1 MNWNFLKSKAFWG
14 KQQME
19 ENKMLTKKTT
29 FEDIKNALWAGA
41 NTFRDNIDASNYKD
55 YVLSMLFVKYLS
67 DTFEESVEN
76 LKKDYEG
83 IRLERQIANLP
94 FVLKEEYT
102 FDYLL
107 KNKYAV
113 DIGSKISEALTGIES
128 SNAILSGIFRGIDF
142 NSENNLGKKEQKNPL
157 LRTLLEDFADLDLR
171 PSHIETKDN
180 EVPADVVGDA
190 YEYMIGE
197 FATMAGKKAG
207 SFFTPQQVSEIMAQI
222 VSPQEKDRVYD
233 PTCGS
238 GSLLIRAAKKGG
250 LDKVSIYGQE
260 VNNSAIS
267 MARMNM
273 FIHDI
278 KDAHIAWGDT
288 LANPQHLDSD
298 GNLMK
303 FDCIVA
309 NMPFSKD
316 KWAEGFNPGGEV
328 SVDEDESNTK
338 STKKGKKKEFKM
350 EPSLDR
356 HHRFDLG
363 IPPASKGDW
372 AFLLH
377 MIASMS
383 GNGRVAAV
391 APHGVLFRGASEGR
405 IRQAVIEKNLID
417 AVIGLPENLFYGTSI
432 PACIVVFKKGRT
444 TTDVLFVD
452 ASKDFKKEKAKNKL
466 RDGSNGEPNDIKKI
480 VDTYKAFVNGEET
493 AEQEKYS
500 HVATLSEIQENEYN
514 LNIPRYVDTFE
525 EEELID
531 LESVNKEIA
540 DIKTQIASL
549 EKEMEQ
555 YMKELGL

>member
-1 MNWNFLKSKAFWG
+1 MS
-14 KQQME
+14 
-19 ENKMLTKKTT
+19 TKKTT

-76 LKKDYEG
+76 LKKEYEG
-83 IRLERQIANLP
+83 LRLERQISNLP

-102 FDYLL
+102 FNYLL
-107 KNKYAV
+107 KNKFSV

-128 SNAILSGIFRGIDF
+128 TNAILSGIFRGIDF
-142 NSENNLGKKEQKNPL
+142 NSEANLGKKEQKNPL

-180 EVPADVVGDA
+180 EGPADVVGDA

-207 SFFTPQQVSEIMAQI
+207 SFFTPQQVSEVMAQI
-222 VSPQEKDRVYD
+222 VSPQEKDRIYD

-309 NMPFSKD
+309 NMPFSKN

-328 SVDEDESNTK
+328 SVDEDESNAK

-363 IPPASKGDW
+363 VPPASKGDW

-383 GNGRVAAV
+383 GNGRIAAV

-405 IRQAVIEKNLID
+405 IRQAIIEKNLID

-432 PACIVVFKKGRT
+432 PACIVVFRKGRT

-480 VDTYKAFVNGEET
+480 VDTYKAFINGEET

-500 HVATLSEIQENEYN
+500 HVATLNEIQENEYN

-540 DIKTQIASL
+540 EIKTQIASL
-549 EKEMEQ
+549 EKEMNQ

>member
-1 MNWNFLKSKAFWG
+1 MAI
-14 KQQME
+14 
-19 ENKMLTKKTT
+19 KKTT

-67 DTFEESVEN
+67 DTFDESVEN

-102 FDYLL
+102 FNYLL

-157 LRTLLEDFADLDLR
+157 LRTLLDDFADLDLR

-207 SFFTPQQVSEIMAQI
+207 SFFTPQQVSEVMAQI
-222 VSPQEKDRVYD
+222 VAPQEKDRVYD

-303 FDCIVA
+303 FECIVA

-328 SVDEDESNTK
+328 SVDEDETPAKAN
-338 STKKGKKKEFKM
+338 KKGKKKEFKM

-356 HHRFDLG
+356 FHRFDMG
-363 IPPASKGDW
+363 VPPASKGDW

-377 MIASMS
+377 MIHSMS

-391 APHGVLFRGASEGR
+391 APHGVLFRGASEGK

-432 PACIVVFKKGRT
+432 PACIVVFKRGRT
-444 TTDVLFVD
+444 TTDVLFID
-452 ASKDFKKEKAKNKL
+452 ASKGFKKEKAKNKL
-466 RDGSNGEPNDIKKI
+466 RDGTNGEPNDIKKI
-480 VDTYKAFVNGEET
+480 VDTYRAFVNGEN

-500 HVATLSEIQENEYN
+500 HVASLSEIEENEYN

-540 DIKTQIASL
+540 DIKGQIAAL

-555 YMKELGL
+555 CMKELGL

>member
-1 MNWNFLKSKAFWG
+1 MAI
-14 KQQME
+14 
-19 ENKMLTKKTT
+19 KKTT

-67 DTFEESVEN
+67 DTFDESVEN

-102 FDYLL
+102 FNYLL

-157 LRTLLEDFADLDLR
+157 LRTLLDDFADLDLR

-190 YEYMIGE
+190 YDYMIGE

-207 SFFTPQQVSEIMAQI
+207 SFFTPQQVSEVMAQI
-222 VSPQEKDRVYD
+222 VAPQEKDRVYD

-303 FDCIVA
+303 FECIVA

-328 SVDEDESNTK
+328 SVDEDETPVKAN
-338 STKKGKKKEFKM
+338 KKGKKKEFKM
-350 EPSLDR
+350 EPSPDR
-356 HHRFDLG
+356 SHRFDMG
-363 IPPASKGDW
+363 VPPASKGDW

-377 MIASMS
+377 MIHSMS

-417 AVIGLPENLFYGTSI
+417 AIIGLPENLFYGTSI
-432 PACIVVFKKGRT
+432 PACIVVFKRGRT
-444 TTDVLFVD
+444 TTDVLFID
-452 ASKDFKKEKAKNKL
+452 ASKEFKKEKAKNKL
-466 RDGSNGEPNDIKKI
+466 RDGTNGEPNDIKRI
-480 VDTYKAFVNGEET
+480 VDTYRAFVNGEN

-500 HVATLSEIQENEYN
+500 HVASLSEIEENEYN

-540 DIKTQIASL
+540 DIKGQIAAL
-549 EKEMEQ
+549 EREMEQ
-555 YMKELGL
+555 CMKELGL

>member
-1 MNWNFLKSKAFWG
+1 MAI
-14 KQQME
+14 
-19 ENKMLTKKTT
+19 KKTT

-67 DTFEESVEN
+67 DTFDESVEN

-83 IRLERQIANLP
+83 IRLKRQIANLP

-102 FDYLL
+102 FNYLL

-157 LRTLLEDFADLDLR
+157 LRTLLDDFADLDLR

-207 SFFTPQQVSEIMAQI
+207 SFFTPQQVSEVMAQI
-222 VSPQEKDRVYD
+222 VAPQEKDRVYD

-303 FDCIVA
+303 FECIVA

-328 SVDEDESNTK
+328 SVDEDETPVKAN
-338 STKKGKKKEFKM
+338 KKGKKKEFKM

-356 HHRFDLG
+356 FHRFDMG
-363 IPPASKGDW
+363 VPPASKGDW

-377 MIASMS
+377 MIHSMS

-417 AVIGLPENLFYGTSI
+417 AIIGLPENLFYGTSI
-432 PACIVVFKKGRT
+432 PACIVVFKRGRT
-444 TTDVLFVD
+444 TTDVLFID
-452 ASKDFKKEKAKNKL
+452 ASKGFKKEKAKNKL
-466 RDGSNGEPNDIKKI
+466 RDGTNGEPNDIKKI
-480 VDTYKAFVNGEET
+480 VDTYRAFVNGEN

-500 HVATLSEIQENEYN
+500 HVASLSEIEENEYN

-540 DIKTQIASL
+540 DIKGQIAAL

-555 YMKELGL
+555 CMKELGL

>member
-1 MNWNFLKSKAFWG
+1 MAI
-14 KQQME
+14 
-19 ENKMLTKKTT
+19 KKTT

-67 DTFEESVEN
+67 DTFDESVEN

-102 FDYLL
+102 FNYLL

-157 LRTLLEDFADLDLR
+157 LRTLLDDFADLDLR

-207 SFFTPQQVSEIMAQI
+207 SFFTPQQVSEVMAQI
-222 VSPQEKDRVYD
+222 VAPQEKDRVYD

-303 FDCIVA
+303 FECIVA

-328 SVDEDESNTK
+328 SGDEDETPVKAN
-338 STKKGKKKEFKM
+338 KKGKKKEFKM

-356 HHRFDLG
+356 FHRFDMG
-363 IPPASKGDW
+363 VPPASKGDW

-377 MIASMS
+377 MIHSMS

-417 AVIGLPENLFYGTSI
+417 AIIGLPENLFYGTSI
-432 PACIVVFKKGRT
+432 PACIVVFKRGRT
-444 TTDVLFVD
+444 TTDVLFID
-452 ASKDFKKEKAKNKL
+452 ASKEFKKEKAKNKL
-466 RDGSNGEPNDIKKI
+466 RDGTNGEPNDIKRI
-480 VDTYKAFVNGEET
+480 VDTYRAFVNGEN

-500 HVATLSEIQENEYN
+500 HVASLSEIEENEYN

-540 DIKTQIASL
+540 DIKGQIAAL

-555 YMKELGL
+555 CMKELGL

>member
-1 MNWNFLKSKAFWG
+1 
-14 KQQME
+14 ME
-19 ENKMLTKKTT
+19 ENKMSIKKTT

-76 LKKDYEG
+76 LKKEYEG
-83 IRLERQIANLP
+83 LRLERQISNLP

-102 FDYLL
+102 FNYLL
-107 KNKYAV
+107 KNKFAV

-142 NSENNLGKKEQKNPL
+142 NSEANLGKKEQKNPL

-207 SFFTPQQVSEIMAQI
+207 SFFTPQQVSEVMAQI
-222 VSPQEKDRVYD
+222 VSPQEKDRIYD

-309 NMPFSKD
+309 NMPFSKN

-363 IPPASKGDW
+363 VPPASKGDW

-383 GNGRVAAV
+383 GNGRIAAV

-480 VDTYKAFVNGEET
+480 VDTYKAFINGEET

-500 HVATLSEIQENEYN
+500 HIATLNEIQENEYN

-540 DIKTQIASL
+540 EIKTQIASL
-549 EKEMEQ
+549 EKEMDQ

>member
-1 MNWNFLKSKAFWG
+1 MS
-14 KQQME
+14 
-19 ENKMLTKKTT
+19 TKKTT

-76 LKKDYEG
+76 LKKEYEG
-83 IRLERQIANLP
+83 LRLERQISNLP

-102 FDYLL
+102 FNYLL
-107 KNKYAV
+107 KNKFSV

-128 SNAILSGIFRGIDF
+128 TNAILSGIFRGIDL
-142 NSENNLGKKEQKNPL
+142 NSEANLGKKEQKNPL

-207 SFFTPQQVSEIMAQI
+207 SFFTPQQVSEVMAQI
-222 VSPQEKDRVYD
+222 VSPQEKDRIYD

-309 NMPFSKD
+309 NMPFSKN
-316 KWAEGFNPGGEV
+316 KWAEGFNPGGEI
-328 SVDEDESNTK
+328 SIDEDESNTK

-363 IPPASKGDW
+363 VPPASKGDW

-383 GNGRVAAV
+383 GNGRIAAV

-444 TTDVLFVD
+444 TTNVLFVD

-480 VDTYKAFVNGEET
+480 VDTYKAFINREET

-500 HVATLSEIQENEYN
+500 HVATLNEIQENEYN

-531 LESVNKEIA
+531 LESVNKEIT
-540 DIKTQIASL
+540 DIKTQISSL

-555 YMKELGL
+555 CMKELGL

>member
-1 MNWNFLKSKAFWG
+1 MAI
-14 KQQME
+14 
-19 ENKMLTKKTT
+19 KKTT

-67 DTFEESVEN
+67 DTFDESVEN

-102 FDYLL
+102 FNYLL

-157 LRTLLEDFADLDLR
+157 LRTLLDDFADLDLR

-207 SFFTPQQVSEIMAQI
+207 SFFTPQQVSEVMAQI
-222 VSPQEKDRVYD
+222 VAPQEKDRIYD

-303 FDCIVA
+303 FECIVA

-328 SVDEDESNTK
+328 SVDEDETPVKAN
-338 STKKGKKKEFKM
+338 KKGKKKEFKM

-356 HHRFDLG
+356 FHRFDMG
-363 IPPASKGDW
+363 VPPASKGDW

-377 MIASMS
+377 MIHSMS

-417 AVIGLPENLFYGTSI
+417 AIIGLPENLFYGTSI
-432 PACIVVFKKGRT
+432 PACIVVFKRGRT
-444 TTDVLFVD
+444 TTDVLFID
-452 ASKDFKKEKAKNKL
+452 ASKEFKKEKAKNKL
-466 RDGSNGEPNDIKKI
+466 RDGTNGEPNDIKRI
-480 VDTYKAFVNGEET
+480 VDTYRAFVNGEN

-500 HVATLSEIQENEYN
+500 HVASLSEIEENEYN

-540 DIKTQIASL
+540 DIKGQIAAL
-549 EKEMEQ
+549 EREMEQ
-555 YMKELGL
+555 CMKELGL

>member
-1 MNWNFLKSKAFWG
+1 MAI
-14 KQQME
+14 
-19 ENKMLTKKTT
+19 KKTT

-67 DTFEESVEN
+67 DTFDESVEN

-102 FDYLL
+102 FNYLL

-157 LRTLLEDFADLDLR
+157 LRTLLDDFADLDLR

-180 EVPADVVGDA
+180 EVPSDVVGDA

-207 SFFTPQQVSEIMAQI
+207 SFFTPQQVSEVMAQI
-222 VSPQEKDRVYD
+222 VAPQEKDRVYD

-303 FDCIVA
+303 FECIVA

-328 SVDEDESNTK
+328 SVDEDETPVKAN
-338 STKKGKKKEFKM
+338 KKGKKKEFKM

-356 HHRFDLG
+356 FHRFDMG
-363 IPPASKGDW
+363 VPPASKGDW

-377 MIASMS
+377 MIHSMS

-417 AVIGLPENLFYGTSI
+417 AIIGLPENLFYGTSI
-432 PACIVVFKKGRT
+432 PACIVVFKRGRT
-444 TTDVLFVD
+444 TTDVLFID
-452 ASKDFKKEKAKNKL
+452 ASKEFKKEKAKNKL
-466 RDGSNGEPNDIKKI
+466 RDGTNGEPNDIKRI
-480 VDTYKAFVNGEET
+480 VDTYRAFVNGEN

-500 HVATLSEIQENEYN
+500 HVASLSEIEENEYN

-540 DIKTQIASL
+540 DIKGQIAAL
-549 EKEMEQ
+549 EREMEQ
-555 YMKELGL
+555 CMKELGL

>member
-1 MNWNFLKSKAFWG
+1 MAI
-14 KQQME
+14 
-19 ENKMLTKKTT
+19 KKTT

-67 DTFEESVEN
+67 DTFDESVEN

-102 FDYLL
+102 FNYLL

-157 LRTLLEDFADLDLR
+157 LRTLLDDFADLDLR

-207 SFFTPQQVSEIMAQI
+207 SFFTPQQVSEVMAQI
-222 VSPQEKDRVYD
+222 VAPQEKDRVYD

-303 FDCIVA
+303 FECIVA
-309 NMPFSKD
+309 NMPFSKG

-328 SVDEDESNTK
+328 SVDEDETPVKAN
-338 STKKGKKKEFKM
+338 KKGKKKEFKM

-356 HHRFDLG
+356 FHRFDMG
-363 IPPASKGDW
+363 VPPASKGDC

-377 MIASMS
+377 MIHSMS

-417 AVIGLPENLFYGTSI
+417 AIIGLPENLFYGTSI
-432 PACIVVFKKGRT
+432 PACIVVFKRGRT
-444 TTDVLFVD
+444 TTDVLFID
-452 ASKDFKKEKAKNKL
+452 ASKEFKKEKAKNKL
-466 RDGSNGEPNDIKKI
+466 RDGTNGEPNDIKRI
-480 VDTYKAFVNGEET
+480 VDTYRAFVNGEN

-500 HVATLSEIQENEYN
+500 HVASLSEIEENEYN

-540 DIKTQIASL
+540 DIKGQIAAL

-555 YMKELGL
+555 CMKELGL

>member
-1 MNWNFLKSKAFWG
+1 MS
-14 KQQME
+14 
-19 ENKMLTKKTT
+19 TKKTT

-76 LKKDYEG
+76 LKKEYEG
-83 IRLERQIANLP
+83 LRLERQISNLP

-102 FDYLL
+102 FNYLL
-107 KNKYAV
+107 KNKFSV

-128 SNAILSGIFRGIDF
+128 TNAILSGIFRGIDL
-142 NSENNLGKKEQKNPL
+142 NSEANLGKKEQKNPL

-207 SFFTPQQVSEIMAQI
+207 SFFTPQQVSEVMAQI
-222 VSPQEKDRVYD
+222 VSPQEKDRIYD

-309 NMPFSKD
+309 NMPFSKN

-328 SVDEDESNTK
+328 SIDEDESNTK

-363 IPPASKGDW
+363 VPPASKGDW

-377 MIASMS
+377 MIASRS
-383 GNGRVAAV
+383 GNGRIAAV

-444 TTDVLFVD
+444 TTNVLFVD

-480 VDTYKAFVNGEET
+480 VDTYKAFINREET

-500 HVATLSEIQENEYN
+500 HVATLNEIQENEYN

-531 LESVNKEIA
+531 LESVNKEIT
-540 DIKTQIASL
+540 DIKTQISSL

-555 YMKELGL
+555 CMKELGL

>member
-1 MNWNFLKSKAFWG
+1 MAI
-14 KQQME
+14 
-19 ENKMLTKKTT
+19 KKTT

-67 DTFEESVEN
+67 DTFDESVEN

-102 FDYLL
+102 FNYLL

-157 LRTLLEDFADLDLR
+157 LRTLLDDFADLDLR

-207 SFFTPQQVSEIMAQI
+207 SFFTPQQVSEVMAQI
-222 VSPQEKDRVYD
+222 VAPQEKDRVYD

-303 FDCIVA
+303 FECIVA
-309 NMPFSKD
+309 NMPFSKG

-328 SVDEDESNTK
+328 SVDEDETPVKAN
-338 STKKGKKKEFKM
+338 KKGKKKEFKM

-356 HHRFDLG
+356 FHRFDMG
-363 IPPASKGDW
+363 VPPASKGDW

-377 MIASMS
+377 MIHSMS

-391 APHGVLFRGASEGR
+391 APHGVLFRGTSEGR

-417 AVIGLPENLFYGTSI
+417 AIIGLPENLFYGTSI
-432 PACIVVFKKGRT
+432 PACIVVFKRGRT
-444 TTDVLFVD
+444 TTDVLFID
-452 ASKDFKKEKAKNKL
+452 ASKEFKKEKAKNKL
-466 RDGSNGEPNDIKKI
+466 RDGTNGEPNDIKRI
-480 VDTYKAFVNGEET
+480 VDTYRAFVNGEN

-500 HVATLSEIQENEYN
+500 HVASLSEIEENEYN

-540 DIKTQIASL
+540 DIKGQIAAL

-555 YMKELGL
+555 CMKELGL

>member
-1 MNWNFLKSKAFWG
+1 MAI
-14 KQQME
+14 
-19 ENKMLTKKTT
+19 KKTT

-67 DTFEESVEN
+67 DTFDESVEN

-102 FDYLL
+102 FNYLL

-157 LRTLLEDFADLDLR
+157 LRTLLDDFADLDLR

-207 SFFTPQQVSEIMAQI
+207 SFFTPQQVSEVMAQI
-222 VSPQEKDRVYD
+222 VAPQEKDRVYD

-303 FDCIVA
+303 FECIVA

-328 SVDEDESNTK
+328 SVDEDETPVKAN
-338 STKKGKKKEFKM
+338 KKGKKKEFKM

-356 HHRFDLG
+356 FHRFDMG
-363 IPPASKGDW
+363 VPPASKGDW

-377 MIASMS
+377 MIHSMS

-417 AVIGLPENLFYGTSI
+417 AIIGLPENLFYGTSI
-432 PACIVVFKKGRT
+432 PACIVVFKRGRT
-444 TTDVLFVD
+444 TTDVLFID
-452 ASKDFKKEKAKNKL
+452 ASKEFKKEKAKNKL
-466 RDGSNGEPNDIKKI
+466 RDGTNGEPNDIKKI
-480 VDTYKAFVNGEET
+480 VDTYRAFVNGEN

-500 HVATLSEIQENEYN
+500 HVASLSEIEENEYN

-540 DIKTQIASL
+540 DIKGQIAAL

-555 YMKELGL
+555 CMKELGL